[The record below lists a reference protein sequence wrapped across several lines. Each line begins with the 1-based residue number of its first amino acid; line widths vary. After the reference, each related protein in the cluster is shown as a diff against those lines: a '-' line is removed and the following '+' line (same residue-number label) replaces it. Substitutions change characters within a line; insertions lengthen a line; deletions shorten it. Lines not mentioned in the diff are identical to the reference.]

1 MIRNT
6 RRRLAGRWRDI
17 WAGCRRRARRYALYA
32 TLNAMLSL
40 LHDSHTHALDAGP
53 GGERRTQK
61 RARTGFNMTRIDA
74 GGW

>member
-6 RRRLAGRWRDI
+6 RRRLAGRCATYGPAA
-17 WAGCRRRARRYALYA
+17 AGRAGDTALYA

-40 LHDSHTHALDAGP
+40 LHDSHTHALIAAQAGEAARRRGRAP
-53 GGERRTQK
+53 GH
-61 RARTGFNMTRIDA
+61 MTRIDG